1 MLAALKKNRELTV
14 LLLYT
19 AFVFILFFHISRLT
33 PLAGDDWGYAVTGR
47 TENPFAAAW
56 SFYFTWSGR
65 YFSELWGFIVA
76 PRKWLWNIL
85 NPCLF
90 SGIYYS
96 LYRLV
101 SPKKNQ
107 ILCMTVLLGLMLSVQ
122 QVLRIE
128 TYTWIMGST
137 YVIPLLLTLVYLN
150 LIRPVLLEEQ
160 EFSRGRWFLCLFLN
174 FYIGLCMENIAGGLI
189 LANLMMLVYAWFRRR
204 PLFRRLLVLT
214 AVSCLSFALL
224 RMSPGSNFR
233 LYRDNQAWLSMSLPA
248 KIQANWNAFLSYT
261 FTENTW
267 MMTGLS
273 LVLLCA
279 ALKLRRMPG
288 RHAGLAAVI
297 AANILCLLASF
308 APLLYRK
315 TGMSFWLM
323 LYDHADT
330 RSAAV
335 FCTVFYPLYVISVY
349 YELHLL
355 FQKTDRFWEAMLY
368 LTVGGACNAA
378 MLLSPI
384 FGARSSLYT
393 VYFLFVLLLFV
404 LGTVDFDRK
413 TQIIG
418 IVLFALLAAQRTRVY
433 LYQYNAVHARQV
445 IRNSEIAYYV
455 DHPEVKEAWLIRM
468 PAGFIH
474 SADIEEGDDYHM
486 SSFKK
491 YYGIA
496 EDVHLVFYKPQ

>member
-1 MLAALKKNRELTV
+1 MQTALKKKQEMAV
-14 LLLYT
+14 LLLFT
-19 AFVFILFFHISRLT
+19 VFVFGLFFYISRLT
-33 PLAGDDWGYAVTGR
+33 PLAGDDWGYAVAGR

-96 LYRLV
+96 LYRLI
-101 SPKKNQ
+101 SPRKNQ

-137 YVIPLLLTLVYLN
+137 YVVPLLLTLIYLN
-150 LIRPVLLEEQ
+150 LIRPVLLDGKA
-160 EFSRGRWFLCLFLN
+160 FSRGRLILCLFLN
-174 FYIGLCMENIAGGLI
+174 FYIGMCMENIAGGLI
-189 LANLMMLVYAWFRRR
+189 LANLMMLIYAWLCRRDVFRK
-204 PLFRRLLVLT
+204 LLAVT

-248 KIQANWNAFLSYT
+248 KIETNWNAFLSYT

-267 MMTGLS
+267 LMLGLS
-273 LVLLCA
+273 LILLIA
-279 ALKLRRMPG
+279 ALKLRAAQG
-288 RHAGLAAVI
+288 RKIGIAAVI
-297 AANILCLLASF
+297 IADCICLVASA
-308 APLLYRK
+308 APLLYQK
-315 TGMSFWLM
+315 TGMSLWLAF
-323 LYDHADT
+323 YDHAYT
-330 RSAAV
+330 RSAMA
-335 FCTVFYPLYVISVY
+335 FCTVFYPLYVVSVY
-349 YELHLL
+349 YELYLL
-355 FQKTDRFWEAMLY
+355 FQKTDRFYEAVLY

-384 FGARSSLYT
+384 FGSRSSLYT
-393 VYFLFVLLLFV
+393 VYFLFALALFV
-404 LGTVDFDRK
+404 LGSLDLRK
-413 TQIIG
+413 AEQAAG
-418 IVLFALLAAQRTRVY
+418 IALFALLAVQRTRVY
-433 LYQYNAVHARQV
+433 AYQYNAVHERQLV
-445 IRNSEIAYYV
+445 RDGEIAYYV

-468 PAGFIH
+468 PTGFIH

-486 SSFKK
+486 TSFKQ

-496 EDVHLVFYKPQ
+496 ADVHLVFYKPQ